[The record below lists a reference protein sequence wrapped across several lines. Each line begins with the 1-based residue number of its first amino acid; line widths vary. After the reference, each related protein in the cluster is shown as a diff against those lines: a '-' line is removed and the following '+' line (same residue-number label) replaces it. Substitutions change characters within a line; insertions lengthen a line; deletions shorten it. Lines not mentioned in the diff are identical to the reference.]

1 MEKVYLQEA
10 FKSLNALNEEDYKLT
25 TQDDVNKLQDFIDS
39 DDDSLDIEVVDP
51 EADNEEELEDSYVG
65 KVLLVCNVCKTVM
78 YKDPEEVI
86 ADENSDSVN
95 INEECPFCASV
106 DGFKIKGQVEEYEP
120 ETELKVEVEDKEDG
134 EKEEVEAEEEIEEG
148 FHFSKFDKNACKDG
162 KCDKKTKMKEG
173 FDKVELETGDKVIKV
188 SEETKE
194 EPISDEE
201 TVAPLD
207 FDTID
212 TIEENSEMNNEEEG
226 AEEGAEEAS
235 EVEEEMP
242 ELEDEDEDEINF
254 DLDEVD
260 EESVDNLGEAYLKKV
275 YENVDSFKT
284 TKVSSLG
291 NSLMIEGVIKFNSG
305 KSKNT
310 TFVFEAKDATRSG
323 KVRFI
328 GENKEISR
336 GKKSFTL
343 AGKVNKGKLIAES
356 LRYNYKAKLSE
367 GKSTRVYGTVKL
379 NESK

>member
-201 TVAPLD
+201 TIAPLD

-212 TIEENSEMNNEEEG
+212 TIEENSEMNNE
-226 AEEGAEEAS
+226 EEGAEEAS